1 MKGWSKWYCQ
11 VGDIAWY
18 GQCAVAAVFSEA
30 ASLTPGFLGMLQR
43 FEKDLAAAEGVG
55 AVSVEAK
62 PRMQG
67 NTMNM
72 ILAIGKK
79 E

>member
-1 MKGWSKWYCQ
+1 MTLPVW
-11 VGDIAWY
+11 
-18 GQCAVAAVFSEA
+18 AVHRDQRALCSCKLETWNVFAV
-30 ASLTPGFLGMLQR
+30 LQR

>member
-1 MKGWSKWYCQ
+1 MC
-11 VGDIAWY
+11 VLLI
-18 GQCAVAAVFSEA
+18 
-30 ASLTPGFLGMLQR
+30 MLQR